1 MADKL
6 KSSYEL
12 AMERLRDADPDAGK
26 QKPLTPAQK
35 EKITEAR
42 RVAAA
47 RLAELD
53 IHFNDSRNQFRD
65 PAEQEKAE
73 AENQIDR
80 IRPFGEI
87 RRFAAGEFLFHA
99 GETMLA
105 VVGQL
110 HTFLAARGAA
120 PEPARESLAPRS

>member
-12 AMERLRDADPDAGK
+12 AMERLRDAEPESEK
-26 QKPLTPAQK
+26 QKPLTPVQK

-53 IHFNDSRNQFRD
+53 IHFNDSRKQLRD
-65 PAEQEKAE
+65 PAEQEKVE
-73 AENQIDR
+73 TEHQIDR
-80 IRPFGEI
+80 QRVNADLERAIAEI
-87 RRFAAGEFLFHA
+87 RRG
-99 GETMLA
+99 
-105 VVGQL
+105 
-110 HTFLAARGAA
+110 RGG
-120 PEPARESLAPRS
+120 RS

>member
-12 AMERLRDADPDAGK
+12 AMERLKDADPDAGK

-53 IHFNDSRNQFRD
+53 IRFNDSRKQHLD
-65 PAEQEKAE
+65 PAEEEKVE
-73 AENQIDR
+73 TEHQIDR
-80 IRPFGEI
+80 QRVNADLDRAIAEI
-87 RRFAAGEFLFHA
+87 RRG
-99 GETMLA
+99 
-105 VVGQL
+105 
-110 HTFLAARGAA
+110 RGD
-120 PEPARESLAPRS
+120 RS

>member
-26 QKPLTPAQK
+26 QKPLTAAQK

-47 RLAELD
+47 RLAEID
-53 IHFNDSRNQFRD
+53 IHFNDARNQFRD
-65 PAEQEKAE
+65 PAELEKAE

-80 IRPFGEI
+80 QRVNADLDRAIAEI
-87 RRFAAGEFLFHA
+87 RRG
-99 GETMLA
+99 
-105 VVGQL
+105 
-110 HTFLAARGAA
+110 RGN
-120 PEPARESLAPRS
+120 RS